1 MSKLLDA
8 IIQAHKQGER
18 RGIPSI
24 CSAHPWVL
32 KIALRRENVLL
43 IESTC
48 NQVNQYGG
56 YTGMT
61 PRAFINYVHNL
72 AFENGFPKKRL
83 ILGGDH
89 LGPNVWQK
97 ETADSAMQKAEELIS
112 AYIKAGYTKIH
123 IDCSMKL
130 ADDDPDHPLDIE
142 LAARRTVRLV
152 KVAES
157 ISRDRG
163 TQQDIRYVIGNEVPR
178 PGGAIMPQREICVT
192 KVEDVQQ
199 MLEATRLAFQYAGL
213 DAAWNKVIALV
224 VQPGV
229 EFGDHFV
236 VDYNHEMAFDL
247 KRFIEGTPF
256 VYEVHSTDYQT
267 HDSLQNLV
275 RDHLIILK
283 VGPALTFTF
292 REAVFRL
299 AFIENELFPLAQRS
313 RLIERLDRAMEA
325 EPEHWIHHYYGSK
338 REIAFARKYSLS
350 DRVRYYW
357 TQPDVQAAFQQLL
370 TNLGDKPLPLSLI
383 SQFFPHLYGSVR
395 DGKIANSVDAIIS
408 ESICL
413 VLDGYYQA
421 CESVPGSKSA

>member
-8 IIQAHKQGER
+8 IIQAHKQGKR

-32 KIALRRENVLL
+32 RVALRRENAVL

-61 PRAFINYVHNL
+61 PLAFIRYVQNL
-72 AFENGFPKKRL
+72 AFENCVPKTRL

-89 LGPNVWQK
+89 LGPNVWQ
-97 ETADSAMQKAEELIS
+97 EEAADSAMQKAEELIS
-112 AYIKAGYTKIH
+112 AYVKAGYTKIH
-123 IDCSMKL
+123 VDCSMKL

-157 ISRDRG
+157 ISRERG
-163 TQQDIRYVIGNEVPR
+163 TQQEIRYVIGNEVPR
-178 PGGAIMPQREICVT
+178 PGGAIKPQAEIRVT

-199 MLEATRLAFQYAGL
+199 MLEATRLAFQYEGL
-213 DAAWNKVIALV
+213 DVAWNKVIALV

-236 VDYNHEMAFDL
+236 VDYDHEKALDL

-267 HDSLQNLV
+267 YDSLQNLV
-275 RDHLIILK
+275 RDHFIILK
-283 VGPALTFTF
+283 IGPALTFAF

-299 AFIENELFPLAQRS
+299 AHIENDLFPLTQRS
-313 RLIERLDRAMEA
+313 GLIERLDRAMEG
-325 EPEHWIHHYYGSK
+325 EPEHWINHYYGSK
-338 REIAFARKYSLS
+338 QEIAFARKYSLS

-357 TQPDVQAAFQQLL
+357 AQPDVQAAFQQLL
-370 TNLGDKPLPLSLI
+370 TNLGDKPLPLSMI
-383 SQFFPHLYGSVR
+383 SLFFPQLYGSVR
-395 DGKIANSVDAIIS
+395 EGKIENSVDAIIS
-408 ESICL
+408 ESIFS

-421 CESVPGSKSA
+421 CEPVPGSV